1 MTDERIIMIKG
12 RNVAYRRNK
21 AFIRAAAVLL
31 AMLFTVML
39 ASPEFAY
46 AAKEKT
52 PEPPIREVHNV
63 GVGSG
68 AYCFFVTH
76 NVVLTAAEVAEMTD
90 EELTAHILDK
100 AGLYMMK
107 ANCRKPKNDKIISVK
122 SWEKKDGAFFL
133 SEADIESIRT
143 AEPVDGDPVK
153 IYMDLIICEDINEY
167 KSKDTGED
175 TGDDTNDGDTE
186 EQELTLYSTFKRNE
200 PKLLFAVVATEA
212 DAAFGEDICKE
223 DPPKKTKIKNPTTS
237 PGKSPAVEK
246 EILPEYRTISMVDR
260 SGEPIEET
268 LKDGEPVELEWIE
281 PKHNSGTEE
290 EPSFIDRVPGGITGI
305 VLIGAAAVAA
315 VVAAAVLAGKRKQE
329 DW

>member
-1 MTDERIIMIKG
+1 MING
-12 RNVAYRRNK
+12 RYNAYRRNN

-31 AMLFTVML
+31 AMLFAVML
-39 ASPEFAY
+39 ASPEFVY

-63 GVGSG
+63 GVGNG

-90 EELTAHILDK
+90 EELTAHILEK

-133 SEADIESIRT
+133 NEADIESIRT
-143 AEPVDGDPVK
+143 AEPVDGEPVK
-153 IYMDLIICEDINEY
+153 IYMDLIIAEDISEVA
-167 KSKDTGED
+167 ED
-175 TGDDTNDGDTE
+175 E
-186 EQELTLYSTFKRNE
+186 ELPLYSTFKRNE
-200 PKLLFAVVATEA
+200 PKLLFAVVATET

-223 DPPKKTKIKNPTTS
+223 DPPKKTKIKKPK
-237 PGKSPAVEK
+237 PDKSPAVQK

-260 SGEPIEET
+260 SGEPVEET

-290 EPSFIDRVPGGITGI
+290 EPSFIDRVPGGITGL
-305 VLIGAAAVAA
+305 VVIGAAAVAA
-315 VVAAAVLAGKRKQE
+315 VITAAVLAGKRKQE

>member
-1 MTDERIIMIKG
+1 MTDERVIFMIKEKYI
-12 RNVAYRRNK
+12 AYRRNN

-39 ASPEFAY
+39 ASPGFVY

-153 IYMDLIICEDINEY
+153 IYMDLIICEDINEV
-167 KSKDTGED
+167 KSKD
-175 TGDDTNDGDTE
+175 TGDDTNEAAGE
-186 EQELTLYSTFKRNE
+186 EELTLYSTFKRNE
-200 PKLLFAVVATEA
+200 PKLLFAVVATET

-223 DPPKKTKIKNPTTS
+223 DPPKKTKIKNSNPS
-237 PGKSPAVEK
+237 PGKSPAVEE

-260 SGEPIEET
+260 SGEPVEET

-281 PKHNSGTEE
+281 PKHNSGAEE
-290 EPSFIDRVPGGITGI
+290 EKSFVNRVPGGITGL
-305 VLIGAAAVAA
+305 VVIGAAAVAA
-315 VVAAAVLAGKRKQE
+315 VVTAIVLAGKRKQE